1 MRSPA
6 PTDSEP
12 CWMKSSL
19 SYATGQCV
27 EVADLAGG
35 VVGVRD
41 SKDVNGPVL
50 QFTRVEWQAFI
61 AGARNG
67 KYDKFG

>member
-1 MRSPA
+1 MRSSA

-12 CWMKSSL
+12 CWIKSSL

-27 EVADLAGG
+27 EVADLTGG
-35 VVGVRD
+35 VVGMRD
-41 SKDVNGPVL
+41 SKDVNGPVM
-50 QFTRVEWQAFI
+50 QFTSVEWKSFI
-61 AGARNG
+61 DAARSG